1 MTVHTMTLT
10 VGSSNLLTA
19 NRRIHHMQR
28 ARATR
33 VLRHAAAI
41 NAEPIPRMER
51 AHLTVWVSW
60 PDRRRRDVH
69 NVMPTVKA
77 LVDGAVSG
85 PVRPRGSDAW
95 TKGVLPDDD
104 DRHLTGPDLRVTD
117 ELSGIPGV
125 VRFRLEWE
133 DRT

>member
-1 MTVHTMTLT
+1 MTTHTMTLT
-10 VGSSNLLTA
+10 VASSNLLTA

-33 VLRHAAAI
+33 VLRHAASI
-41 NAEPIPRMER
+41 NAEPLPRMTR

-85 PVRPRGSDAW
+85 PVRPRGSDPW
-95 TKGVLPDDD
+95 PGLLPDDD
-104 DRHLTGPDLRVTD
+104 DHHLTGPDLRVTD

-125 VRFRLEWE
+125 IRFRLDWE

>member
-10 VGSSNLLTA
+10 VASSNLLTA

-28 ARATR
+28 ARITR
-33 VLRHAAAI
+33 VLRHAASL
-41 NAEPIPRMER
+41 NAEPIPRMQR

-69 NVMPTVKA
+69 NIMPTVKA

-85 PVRPRGSDAW
+85 PVRPKGTPPW
-95 TKGVLPDDD
+95 TKGVLPDDSD
-104 DRHLTGPDLRVTD
+104 QYLTGPDLRVTD
-117 ELSGIPGV
+117 ELSGVPGV
-125 VRFRLEWE
+125 VRFRLDWE
-133 DRT
+133 PLA

>member
-19 NRRIHHMQR
+19 NRRIHHLAR
-28 ARATR
+28 ARASKI
-33 VLRHAAAI
+33 LRHAASI
-41 NAEPIPRMER
+41 NAGSVPRMER
-51 AHLTVWVSW
+51 AHLTVYVSW

-77 LVDGAVSG
+77 IVDGAVSG
-85 PVRPRGSDAW
+85 PVRPRGSEPW
-95 TKGVLPDDD
+95 TRGVLPDDD

-117 ELSGIPGV
+117 ELSGVPGV